1 MNNFKPL
8 IIWEKW
14 VDPFGQDG
22 EETKWTDYDNENED
36 IDDEDYDDTLESES
50 PRPIINRSIKV
61 IQSPMGLI
69 PYNEYTAPSKLFNFW
84 IGHTN
89 FDITSTIIEILEKSN
104 GIEILDIFSRYRFR
118 IAIGKCFND
127 ADVMTDINDQL
138 YNFLDIQYGQS

>member
-1 MNNFKPL
+1 
-8 IIWEKW
+8 
-14 VDPFGQDG
+14 
-22 EETKWTDYDNENED
+22 
-36 IDDEDYDDTLESES
+36 
-50 PRPIINRSIKV
+50 
-61 IQSPMGLI
+61 MGLI

-89 FDITSTIIEILEKSN
+89 FDITPTIIEILEKAN

-138 YNFLDIQYGQS
+138 YNFLDI

>member
-22 EETKWTDYDNENED
+22 EETKWTDYDNDNDD
-36 IDDEDYDDTLESES
+36 IDEDYDDTLEQDSASS
-50 PRPIINRSIKV
+50 PINRSIKV

-89 FDITSTIIEILEKSN
+89 FDITPTIIEILEKAN

-138 YNFLDIQYGQS
+138 YNFLDK